1 MDDEKEEEGEQFEK
15 DAKLEARP
23 FKKVALDEEAIV
35 ATALVIMVAGYDT
48 TGIKYSLHWVLRP
61 WIKRPRWVTATPL
74 TDLSQ
79 SVVLS
84 SAK

>member
-48 TGIKYSLHWVLRP
+48 TGIKYC
-61 WIKRPRWVTATPL
+61 IQMDENVTIIMTLLNRINPL
-74 TDLSQ
+74 ICLLPTVKEL
-79 SVVLS
+79 
-84 SAK
+84 

>member
-1 MDDEKEEEGEQFEK
+1 MFDQTFAIKGDMDDEKEEEGEQFEK

-48 TGIKYSLHWVLRP
+48 TGIKYCIIHE
-61 WIKRPRWVTATPL
+61 
-74 TDLSQ
+74 
-79 SVVLS
+79 
-84 SAK
+84 